1 MCETADW
8 GGVILGQS
16 IDKTSCR
23 GQRFSHL
30 YSHYDG
36 KTCREPWWHYKTQR
50 KPAQITTKTRL
61 HLTKTANLFPHEF
74 PICYNLLSQVITEE
88 TIVYSSYTN
97 LYYIDISTQL
107 VTFTLHVYFLTSQW
121 EVEGTV
127 VELQATKSKVWV
139 QILVCVGEKRPQKI
153 PSMFVATNPDILW
166 C

>member
-1 MCETADW
+1 MANELIPLGMCETADW

-36 KTCREPWWHYKTQR
+36 KTCREPWWQYKTQR

-88 TIVYSSYTN
+88 TIVYT
-97 LYYIDISTQL
+97 TGHVH
-107 VTFTLHVYFLTSQW
+107 VTCLFLDFTMGSGGDSGGVTGDKIKSLGLCRWEETSKNSIHVCGNKPRYFMMQSW
-121 EVEGTV
+121 
-127 VELQATKSKVWV
+127 A
-139 QILVCVGEKRPQKI
+139 IPQ
-153 PSMFVATNPDILW
+153 
-166 C
+166 